1 MDPKSF
7 AGTEPRL
14 VIEEYFAGRTKAWG
28 IFEDRFGKL
37 RRQFVVDITG
47 RWDGR
52 TLVLEEDFSFADG
65 EKSRRVWRIEKIDD
79 HSYRGRADDVIG
91 TASGASY
98 GNALNWRYDM
108 DLKVGD
114 NSWRVGFDDWMFL
127 QPGGVL
133 INRARVSKWGLNIG
147 VVTLAFRKIP
157 VKASRSS
164 RPSPLQ
170 CAAE

>member
-65 EKSRRVWRIEKIDD
+65 EKSRRVWRIEKIDG

-114 NSWRVGFDDWMFL
+114 SSWRVSFDDWMFL

-147 VVTLAFRKIP
+147 VVTLAFQKIP
-157 VKASRSS
+157 VQASRSS